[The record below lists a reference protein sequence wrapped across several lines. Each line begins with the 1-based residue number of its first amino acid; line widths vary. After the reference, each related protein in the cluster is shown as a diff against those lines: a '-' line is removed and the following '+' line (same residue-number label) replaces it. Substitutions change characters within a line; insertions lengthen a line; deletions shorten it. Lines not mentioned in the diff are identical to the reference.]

1 MSPEMV
7 TGKERQGEAMD
18 WWALGVMLYE
28 MTLGILPFNSH
39 LEQNNN
45 EIFRSIVNTELSFP
59 RGHDL
64 SHAAVDFI
72 QELLRKVWY
81 RR

>member
-7 TGKERQGEAMD
+7 TGKEQQGEAMD

-59 RGHDL
+59 RTHNL
-64 SHAAVDFI
+64 SRGAVDFI
-72 QELLRKVWY
+72 QELLRKV
-81 RR
+81 